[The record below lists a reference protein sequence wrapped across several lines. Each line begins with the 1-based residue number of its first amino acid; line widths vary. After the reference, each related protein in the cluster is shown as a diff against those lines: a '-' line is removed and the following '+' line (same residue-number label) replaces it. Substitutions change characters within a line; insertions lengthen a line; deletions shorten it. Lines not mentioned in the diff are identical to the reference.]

1 MFGPELY
8 LISFVMVG
16 VYVFVYEAGVR
27 FSAFISL
34 NIELLLF
41 FSYFSEVMTKCVQMA
56 SDNFLF

>member
-41 FSYFSEVMTKCVQMA
+41 FSYFSEVMINCVQMA
-56 SDNFLF
+56 